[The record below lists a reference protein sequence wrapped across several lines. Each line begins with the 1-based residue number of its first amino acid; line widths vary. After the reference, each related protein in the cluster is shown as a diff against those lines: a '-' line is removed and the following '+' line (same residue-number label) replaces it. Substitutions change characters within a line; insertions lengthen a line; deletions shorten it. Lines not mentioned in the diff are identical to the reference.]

1 MTLRCG
7 AVIGL
12 RELNR
17 WTLARQLLLER
28 AELDAVTAIERLAG
42 MQAQHP
48 PAPYIGLWSRLHGF
62 RREELEAAVMD
73 GRVFKAT
80 LMRGTLHLISERQ
93 FDFYRVAC
101 RHRSALLAR
110 ALKQMVA
117 GGADAE
123 VLREDILALLRERPQ
138 TRAELLGALAHRVP
152 EGMSPWLAFGV
163 LHLTGATM
171 NVAEDARFEHHAGS
185 RYRPAP
191 APVADPD
198 TALRR
203 VLSAYLRAF
212 GPATRADISQWLG
225 QPVATFGPALAQL
238 DVVTFQAEDGRS
250 LVDLPDAPRPDPD
263 VAAPVRFLPKW
274 DSLLLAHDRRER
286 VLPQHLRRTVIG
298 KNGDV
303 LATFLVDGTVA
314 GAWEATRRG
323 RATMTLTA
331 FGRLPAR
338 SRREVGREG
347 EALLAWLRP
356 DTEQRGVRW
365 APD

>member
-1 MTLRCG
+1 
-7 AVIGL
+7 VIGP

-28 AELDAVTAIERLAG
+28 AALDAVTAIERLAG

-48 PAPYIGLWSRLHGF
+48 PAPYIGLWSRLNGF

-73 GRVFKAT
+73 GRVFKGT
-80 LMRGTLHLISERQ
+80 LMRGTLHLISQRE
-93 FDFYRVAC
+93 FDRYRVAC
-101 RHRSALLAR
+101 RHKNALLAR
-110 ALKQMVA
+110 ALRQMA
-117 GGADAE
+117 DGGADAE
-123 VLREDILALLRERPQ
+123 VLREEILALLRERPQ

-152 EGMSPWLAFGV
+152 GGMSPWLAFGV

-171 NVAEDARFEHHAGS
+171 NVAEDARFDHRAGS
-185 RYRPAP
+185 RYRLAP
-191 APVADPD
+191 PSVADPD

-212 GPATRADISQWLG
+212 GPATRADIAQWLG
-225 QPVATFGPALAQL
+225 QPAAIFGAALADL
-238 DVVTFQAEDGRS
+238 EVVTFQAEDGRT

-263 VAAPVRFLPKW
+263 VSAPVRFLPKW
-274 DSLLLAHDRRER
+274 DNLLLAYERRER
-286 VLPQHLRRTVIG
+286 VLPEHLRRTVIG

-303 LATFLVDGTVA
+303 LATFLVDGMVA
-314 GAWEATRRG
+314 GAWEAPRRG

-331 FGRLPAR
+331 FGRLPVR
-338 SRREVGREG
+338 NRREVTREG

-356 DTEQRGVRW
+356 DAASPEVRW
-365 APD
+365 APG

>member
-1 MTLRCG
+1 LVG
-7 AVIGL
+7 P

-48 PAPYIGLWSRLHGF
+48 PSPYIGLWSRLRGL

-80 LMRGTLHLISERQ
+80 LMRGTLHLISERE
-93 FDFYRVAC
+93 FDRYRVAC
-101 RHRSALLAR
+101 RHRNALLAR
-110 ALKQMVA
+110 ALRQMA
-117 GGADAE
+117 EAGADAE
-123 VLREDILALLRERPQ
+123 LLREEILALLRERPQ
-138 TRAELLGALAHRVP
+138 SRAELLGALAHRVP
-152 EGMSPWLAFGV
+152 DGMSQWLAFAV

-171 NVAEDARFEHHAGS
+171 NVPEDARFDHHAGS
-185 RYRPAP
+185 RYRLAP
-191 APVADPD
+191 PPLADPD
-198 TALRR
+198 TALRC
-203 VLSAYLRAF
+203 VLTAYLRAF
-212 GPATRADISQWLG
+212 GPASRADIAQWLG
-225 QPVATFGPALAQL
+225 QPIGIFGPALAQL

-250 LVDLPDAPRPDPD
+250 LVDLADAPRPDPD
-263 VAAPVRFLPKW
+263 VPAPVRFLPKW
-274 DSLLLAHDRRER
+274 DNLLLAYQRRER
-286 VLPQHLRRTVIG
+286 VLPEQLRRTVIG

-303 LATFLVDGTVA
+303 LATFLVDGMVA
-314 GAWEATRRG
+314 GAWEAPRRG

-338 SRREVGREG
+338 SRREVAREG
-347 EALLAWLRP
+347 EALLGWLRP
-356 DTEQRGVRW
+356 DAASREVRW